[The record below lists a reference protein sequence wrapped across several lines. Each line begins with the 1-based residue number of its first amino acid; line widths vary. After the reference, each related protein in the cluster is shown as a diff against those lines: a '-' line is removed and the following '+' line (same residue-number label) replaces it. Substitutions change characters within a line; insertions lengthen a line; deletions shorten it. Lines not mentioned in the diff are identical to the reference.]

1 MNNPF
6 REVMTED
13 HEEMVL
19 ITKALKGDLLALEA
33 LVLRHQAWIYNIAI
47 RMVFDPLA
55 AEDITQEILIKIITK
70 LSSFDP
76 QKSAFRTWV
85 YRIVV
90 NHIIN
95 VKKSKKESLVS
106 SPQRDMYF
114 KEYASQ
120 IQEPIRAHHS
130 GSDIITEEAKITCTH
145 CILLSLNRRERMV
158 FVLGVIFG
166 VGHEVGGE
174 ICGVSRD
181 NFRKIL
187 SRGRN
192 KVFHFFQKTC
202 SLINEDNPCRC
213 EYHVQPMLKL
223 KLIDPED
230 LLVERESHGTVR
242 DIILGTL
249 RVIEE
254 SHDEYVSL
262 FRDQPFLKSPDMI
275 RWLRDLVERKEI
287 KAIMQIP

>member
-19 ITKALKGDLLALEA
+19 ITKSLKGDLLALEA

-95 VKKSKKESLVS
+95 AKKSKKEGLVS
-106 SPQRDMYF
+106 SPQRNMYF

-120 IQEPIRAHHS
+120 IQEPIRYHHS
-130 GSDIITEEAKITCTH
+130 DSDIITKETKITCTQ

-166 VGHEVGGE
+166 VGHGVGGE

-192 KVFHFFQKTC
+192 KVFHFFQKKC